1 MSSLIL
7 ISGEEDFLSE
17 TEARREALSSLAS
30 ETFEYNI
37 PDDLESYIHDSQTQF
52 MSGKSRVF
60 ILWGVKDIPV
70 LPGSELD
77 TIICVAPPG
86 KRILQD
92 KRAKRS
98 FVFPKLKS
106 FQDNNDVVK
115 WIIREGD
122 FFNINLNRI
131 AGALFVNSGTCLRK
145 LHSEIEKLAAATSP
159 GTVVSPEEA
168 RSLIIFSAEISPR
181 EVIDAVCDGHTVRAL
196 AYYDK
201 LQDRAE
207 ETGWIIAYMQ
217 RHVLQQLKL
226 EEALERK
233 LSDDRAAELLGV
245 HPFVFK
251 KFISTRCGLWSRK
264 SLMVSFHT
272 LCDLDVAHKRGD
284 ESARFGLESEIIR
297 MSEEVK
303 NVKH

>member
-70 LPGSELD
+70 LPESELD

-145 LHSEIEKLAAATSP
+145 LHREIEKIAASVPP
-159 GTVVSPEEA
+159 GTIVSPDEA
-168 RSLIIFSAEISPR
+168 RSLIVFSTEVTPR
-181 EVIDAVCDGHTVRAL
+181 DIIDAICDGHTHKAI
-196 AYYDK
+196 AYLDK
-201 LQDRAE
+201 LQERAD

-217 RHVLQQLKL
+217 RHVVQQLKL
-226 EEALERK
+226 RESFELK
-233 LSDDRAAELLGV
+233 LTGDVAKSIGV
-245 HPFVFK
+245 HPFILK
-251 KFISTRCGLWSRK
+251 KLLVTRLDLWTTK
-264 SLMVSFHT
+264 FLMTSLGT

-284 ESARFGLESEIIR
+284 GSARFGLESEIIR
-297 MSEEVK
+297 MSEEVN
-303 NVKH
+303 NVK

>member
-70 LPGSELD
+70 LPESELD

-145 LHSEIEKLAAATSP
+145 LHREIEKIAASVPP
-159 GTVVSPEEA
+159 GTIVSPDEA
-168 RSLIIFSAEISPR
+168 RSLIVFSTEVTPR
-181 EVIDAVCDGHTVRAL
+181 DIIDAICDGHTHKAI
-196 AYYDK
+196 AYLDK
-201 LQDRAE
+201 LQERAD

-217 RHVLQQLKL
+217 RHVVQQLKL
-226 EEALERK
+226 RESFELK
-233 LSDDRAAELLGV
+233 LTGDVAKSIGV
-245 HPFVFK
+245 HPFILK
-251 KFISTRCGLWSRK
+251 KLLLTRLDLWTTK
-264 SLMVSFHT
+264 FLMTSLGT

-284 ESARFGLESEIIR
+284 GSARFGLESEIIR
-297 MSEEVK
+297 MSEEVN
-303 NVKH
+303 NVK

>member
-145 LHSEIEKLAAATSP
+145 LHREIEKIAASVPP
-159 GTVVSPEEA
+159 GTIVSPDEA
-168 RSLIIFSAEISPR
+168 RSLIVFSTEVTPR
-181 EVIDAVCDGHTVRAL
+181 DIIDAICDGHTHKAI
-196 AYYDK
+196 AYLDK
-201 LQDRAE
+201 LQERAD

-217 RHVLQQLKL
+217 RHVVQQLKL
-226 EEALERK
+226 RE
-233 LSDDRAAELLGV
+233 SFELNLTGDVAKSIGV
-245 HPFVFK
+245 HPFILK
-251 KFISTRCGLWSRK
+251 KLLLTRLDLWTTK
-264 SLMVSFHT
+264 FLMTSLGT

-284 ESARFGLESEIIR
+284 GSARFGLESEIIR
-297 MSEEVK
+297 MSEEVN
-303 NVKH
+303 NVK

>member
-70 LPGSELD
+70 LPESELD

-131 AGALFVNSGTCLRK
+131 AGALFVNSGTCLRM
-145 LHSEIEKLAAATSP
+145 LHREIEKIAASVPP
-159 GTVVSPEEA
+159 GTIVSPDEA
-168 RSLIIFSAEISPR
+168 RSLIVFSTEVTPR
-181 EVIDAVCDGHTVRAL
+181 DIIDAICDGHTHKAI
-196 AYYDK
+196 AYLDK
-201 LQDRAE
+201 LQERAD

-217 RHVLQQLKL
+217 RHVVQQLKL
-226 EEALERK
+226 RE
-233 LSDDRAAELLGV
+233 SFELNLTGDVAKSIGV
-245 HPFVFK
+245 HPFILK
-251 KFISTRCGLWSRK
+251 KLLLTRLDLWTTK
-264 SLMVSFHT
+264 FLMTSLGT
-272 LCDLDVAHKRGD
+272 LCDLDIAHKRGD
-284 ESARFGLESEIIR
+284 GSARFGLESEIIR
-297 MSEEVK
+297 MSEEVN
-303 NVKH
+303 NVK

>member
-70 LPGSELD
+70 LPESELD

-122 FFNINLNRI
+122 FFNINLNRM

-145 LHSEIEKLAAATSP
+145 LHREIEKIAASVPP
-159 GTVVSPEEA
+159 GTIVSPDEA
-168 RSLIIFSAEISPR
+168 RSLIVFSTEVTPR
-181 EVIDAVCDGHTVRAL
+181 DIIDAICDGHTHKAI
-196 AYYDK
+196 AYLDK
-201 LQDRAE
+201 LQERAD

-217 RHVLQQLKL
+217 RHVVQQLKL
-226 EEALERK
+226 RESFELK
-233 LSDDRAAELLGV
+233 LTGDVAKSIGV
-245 HPFVFK
+245 HPFILK
-251 KFISTRCGLWSRK
+251 KLLLTRLDLWTTK
-264 SLMVSFHT
+264 FLMTSLGT

-284 ESARFGLESEIIR
+284 GSARFGLESEIIR
-297 MSEEVK
+297 MSEEVN
-303 NVKH
+303 NVK

>member
-145 LHSEIEKLAAATSP
+145 LHREIEKIAASVPP
-159 GTVVSPEEA
+159 GTIVSPDEA
-168 RSLIIFSAEISPR
+168 RSLIVFSTEVTPR
-181 EVIDAVCDGHTVRAL
+181 DIIDAICDGHTHKAI
-196 AYYDK
+196 AYLDK
-201 LQDRAE
+201 LQERAD

-217 RHVLQQLKL
+217 RHVVQQLKL
-226 EEALERK
+226 RE
-233 LSDDRAAELLGV
+233 SFELNLTGDVAKSIGV
-245 HPFVFK
+245 HPFILK
-251 KFISTRCGLWSRK
+251 KLLLTRLDLWTTK
-264 SLMVSFHT
+264 FLMTSLGT
-272 LCDLDVAHKRGD
+272 LCDLDIAHKRGD
-284 ESARFGLESEIIR
+284 GSARFGLESEIIR
-297 MSEEVK
+297 MSEEVN
-303 NVKH
+303 NVK

>member
-145 LHSEIEKLAAATSP
+145 LHREIEKIAASVPP
-159 GTVVSPEEA
+159 GTIVSPDEA
-168 RSLIIFSAEISPR
+168 RSLIVFSTEVTPR
-181 EVIDAVCDGHTVRAL
+181 DIIDAICDGHTHKAI
-196 AYYDK
+196 AYLDK
-201 LQDRAE
+201 LQERAD

-217 RHVLQQLKL
+217 RHVVQQLKL
-226 EEALERK
+226 RESFELK
-233 LSDDRAAELLGV
+233 LTGDVAKSIGV
-245 HPFVFK
+245 HPFILK
-251 KFISTRCGLWSRK
+251 KLLLTRLDLWTTK
-264 SLMVSFHT
+264 FLMTSLGT

-284 ESARFGLESEIIR
+284 GSARFGLESEIIR
-297 MSEEVK
+297 MSEEVN
-303 NVKH
+303 NVK